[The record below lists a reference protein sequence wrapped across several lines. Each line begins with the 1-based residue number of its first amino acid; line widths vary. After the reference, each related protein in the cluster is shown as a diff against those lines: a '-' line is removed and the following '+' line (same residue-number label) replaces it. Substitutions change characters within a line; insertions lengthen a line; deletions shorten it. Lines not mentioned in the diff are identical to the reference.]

1 MYRIKQ
7 IKKILHTSSFFSIIH
22 KNTRNITVD
31 AELPVK
37 HVYNVI
43 ERIKTGFTILIV
55 KS

>member
-1 MYRIKQ
+1 MIRR
-7 IKKILHTSSFFSIIH
+7 SIIH

-43 ERIKTGFTILIV
+43 GQSKNRIYDIAVRKESRV
-55 KS
+55 